1 MKRYLLIFI
10 SFIFTMNA
18 IAIDYYESGN
28 FKFTIID
35 NKYISLNQ
43 YLGDGASFSI
53 PSSVDGYN
61 YPVNE
66 LYGPSTNEKAV
77 VPSSCEVKDIFIP
90 SNIKRLFRVTRDNK
104 FLETV
109 TIENG
114 DELTYAQS
122 CFYFDWPSSSFK
134 YLIIFN
140 NNKTYF
146 TSMNGGQYLFKDCKI
161 TLKFLDN
168 SNETIRMYFLD
179 SDFNDTKFGFL
190 LSALKK
196 RGTDIGSVSEI
207 SLSNNT
213 NSSSYKMTFNLNP
226 NIANELAFGAKV
238 VFSSK
243 TYTSTNILDKVNFTP
258 PSTNTTTYITYN
270 RTNTHDWNSVCLP
283 FDIKESDFGTSCKI
297 YTISAATNDQ
307 ISLTRVETTET
318 VVEAGTPCFI
328 FSSADNWNLEL
339 SNVTISSNVAPKT
352 INVGE
357 DYQVIGSFT
366 NETIGAGNYKLNS
379 EGTEFGITE
388 SDAAKVTAFRCYIA
402 PTSTRTNA
410 PAHLG
415 VNIDEEAS
423 ITLVPNDAI
432 PQKVKLYDLMGR
444 PRKEGTQGIFIKSTR

>member
-1 MKRYLLIFI
+1 MKRFLLLLI

-18 IAIDYYESGN
+18 IAIDYYESDN
-28 FKFTIID
+28 FKFTIKD
-35 NKYISLNQ
+35 NKYISLYQ

-53 PSSVDGYN
+53 PSSIEGYN
-61 YPVNE
+61 YPISE
-66 LYGPSTNEKAV
+66 LSGPSTNEKAV
-77 VPSSCEVKDIFIP
+77 VSSTCEVKDIIIP
-90 SNIKRLFRVTRDNK
+90 SYIKRLSRVTRDNQ

-122 CFYFDWPSSSFK
+122 CFYFDLRSSSFK
-134 YLIIFN
+134 YLIVFN
-140 NNKTYF
+140 NNNTYF
-146 TSMNGGQYLFKDCKI
+146 TSMNGGLQQFKDCKI
-161 TLKFLDN
+161 TLKLLDT
-168 SNETIRMYFLD
+168 SEEIIRMYFLD

-207 SLSNNT
+207 RLSNNSY
-213 NSSSYKMTFNLNP
+213 SSLYKMTFNLNP

-258 PSTNTTTYITYN
+258 PTTNTTNDITYN

-283 FDIKESDFGTSCKI
+283 FGIKESDFGTNCKI
-297 YTISAATNDQ
+297 YTISAVTDNQ
-307 ISLTRVETTET
+307 ISLMRVETTET
-318 VVEAGTPCFI
+318 EVEAGTPCFI
-328 FSSADNWNLEL
+328 FSSVDEWNLNL
-339 SNVTISSNVAPKT
+339 SNVTISSNVTPKT

-357 DYQVIGSFT
+357 NYQVIGSFT
-366 NETIGAGNYKLNS
+366 NKTIGAGKYKLNS
-379 EGTEFGITE
+379 SGTEFGITK
-388 SDAAKVTAFRCYIA
+388 SDAATVTAFRCYLNYTGSQGA
-402 PTSTRTNA
+402 PNRLS
-410 PAHLG
+410 

-423 ITLVPNDAI
+423 ITLVPNDAE

-444 PRKEGTQGIFIKSTR
+444 PRKEGAQGIFIKSKR